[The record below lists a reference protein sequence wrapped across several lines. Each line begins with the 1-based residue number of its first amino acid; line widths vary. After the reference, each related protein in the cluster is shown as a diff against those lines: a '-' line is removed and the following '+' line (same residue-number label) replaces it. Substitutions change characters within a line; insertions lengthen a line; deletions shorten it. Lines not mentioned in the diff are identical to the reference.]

1 MHICFLTNEFPK
13 KGFPHGGIG
22 SFVKTLATALA
33 KKDIKISVVGINYTS
48 NNENEIIDGVNVY
61 RIQKS
66 NVKGF
71 SWYFNSKQ
79 LNKKLLEIHKQ
90 DPIDVVESSELG
102 FAFISKIRNIK
113 YVIRLH
119 GGHHFF
125 AESENRKIN
134 KWKGFQEKRSFKKAD
149 AFIAVSK
156 YVKTHTEQYLSYR
169 NKPIA
174 YISNPI
180 DTDFFK
186 PIVKNQSENKIVF
199 AGTVCEKK
207 GIRQLIQA
215 FPLVKKEFPN
225 LTLEIYGRDWFFP
238 DGTSYIKMLN
248 EKELIK
254 LGKISEDIHFHG
266 AISYTDIP
274 NAYSEASVCVFPS
287 HMETQGLVAPE
298 AMAME
303 KPVIFTKLGPGP
315 EAIED
320 YKTGLLCDPYN
331 LEDIAEKIIW
341 FLADVERSV
350 KIGKEARQ
358 FVLQKYALDTIVK
371 QNIDFLNFISL
382 DSTTSKI

>member
-1 MHICFLTNEFPK
+1 M
-13 KGFPHGGIG
+13 
-22 SFVKTLATALA
+22 ATALA

-207 GIRQLIQA
+207 
-215 FPLVKKEFPN
+215 VYVN
-225 LTLEIYGRDWFFP
+225 
-238 DGTSYIKMLN
+238 
-248 EKELIK
+248 
-254 LGKISEDIHFHG
+254 
-266 AISYTDIP
+266 
-274 NAYSEASVCVFPS
+274 
-287 HMETQGLVAPE
+287 
-298 AMAME
+298 
-303 KPVIFTKLGPGP
+303 
-315 EAIED
+315 
-320 YKTGLLCDPYN
+320 
-331 LEDIAEKIIW
+331 
-341 FLADVERSV
+341 
-350 KIGKEARQ
+350 
-358 FVLQKYALDTIVK
+358 
-371 QNIDFLNFISL
+371 
-382 DSTTSKI
+382 